1 MDKNKYYGVSWRH
14 TLTLILLFS
23 SIISVSAQKLKGIV
37 TDSRTQEPIIGATV
51 SLKNVNNNK
60 TLAVTDYNGQFKVEV
75 RNTPATL
82 VVSYA
87 GYVSQEIDVYEV
99 TDEELPIELQE
110 DFNALNDVVV
120 IGYGTQ
126 KRQDIV
132 SSISTV
138 NKELLKQPVSSV
150 ESLLSGAVAGLN
162 VTQTSGQPGASSI
175 LRIRGGNS
183 ITGGNEPLYVI
194 DGFIVYND
202 PESTKTGVAG
212 SDASLDP
219 LAFLNPS
226 DIENI
231 EVLKD
236 VSATAIYGT
245 RGANGVIIIT
255 TKKGSHGRNNLNYS
269 ANFGWSTISKKL
281 DFLNAWQ
288 YADLF
293 NEIRSDVQL
302 DQPTQTY
309 DWQDAALRTGFQQQ
323 HQISATGGDE
333 LSRYSIS
340 ASYKS
345 QEGIVKGTDQT
356 QYTGRLNYE
365 RKLFGKLLIGATA
378 NGAYNKVKGLNNTNN
393 MFAPNTWFA
402 AITHT
407 PYTSIYN
414 ADGSYN
420 YTPTPQSIDIYDGR
434 VGNPISDLENTL
446 SETLNTRFLGNA
458 FIEWQIIDHLKLK
471 ASFGAD
477 ISDTKQNFYAPSY
490 TTSGLATNGYAS
502 VGQNKTTTWQTEYTA
517 NYENIFNKVHNLQV
531 LAGYTAQRTDR
542 SGFAS
547 SSYGFSNDATGFNS
561 LGAAATTLPS
571 SSFAYVSTLQS
582 WIGRVNYSYAS
593 RYSVSA
599 TLRADGSSRFAKDHQ
614 WGFFPSLGFAW
625 NIDQEPW
632 IKLGKNVDY
641 LKLRASIGTVGNQE
655 IGDYQYVSNMQDKTV
670 IVNSKQATS
679 YVIAN
684 KANPDLKWETTS
696 SYNIGLSA
704 AFFNNRLT
712 TSLDVYYK
720 KTNDLLL
727 NVPVE
732 QVTGFNTVL
741 RNAGSV
747 ENKGIEF
754 EVSGILL
761 NRKDL
766 QWTVNANIAHN
777 SNKVT
782 NLGNSEYY
790 QPHFDTSTLQ
800 YVDPLILAVG
810 QPLGTFYGYVFD
822 GIFQANEDL
831 SKYPSQTVV
840 AVEPGNPRYKDI
852 NGDNVV
858 NEQDRTYIGNIQPDF
873 TYGLSS
879 KLTWKNF
886 DFFVS
891 LAGSQGNK
899 LFNALAC
906 RLERGN
912 YYYNSLASVG
922 DRWTSTNASTSV
934 QKASTSTSIFPDS
947 RFAEDA
953 SYLKVRNIQLGYTL
967 PLKQITSDTRLR
979 LYVSLINFFT
989 ITGYSGYDPEAN
1001 RNGISETNALYQGV
1015 DYGTYPSAKTVQVG
1029 FNITF

>member
-14 TLTLILLFS
+14 TITLILLFS

-175 LRIRGGNS
+175 LRSRGGNF

-269 ANFGWSTISKKL
+269 AKFGWSTISKKL

-356 QYTGRLNYE
+356 QYTGRLN
-365 RKLFGKLLIGATA
+365 
-378 NGAYNKVKGLNNTNN
+378 
-393 MFAPNTWFA
+393 
-402 AITHT
+402 
-407 PYTSIYN
+407 
-414 ADGSYN
+414 
-420 YTPTPQSIDIYDGR
+420 
-434 VGNPISDLENTL
+434 
-446 SETLNTRFLGNA
+446 
-458 FIEWQIIDHLKLK
+458 
-471 ASFGAD
+471 
-477 ISDTKQNFYAPSY
+477 
-490 TTSGLATNGYAS
+490 
-502 VGQNKTTTWQTEYTA
+502 
-517 NYENIFNKVHNLQV
+517 
-531 LAGYTAQRTDR
+531 
-542 SGFAS
+542 
-547 SSYGFSNDATGFNS
+547 
-561 LGAAATTLPS
+561 
-571 SSFAYVSTLQS
+571 
-582 WIGRVNYSYAS
+582 
-593 RYSVSA
+593 
-599 TLRADGSSRFAKDHQ
+599 
-614 WGFFPSLGFAW
+614 
-625 NIDQEPW
+625 
-632 IKLGKNVDY
+632 
-641 LKLRASIGTVGNQE
+641 
-655 IGDYQYVSNMQDKTV
+655 
-670 IVNSKQATS
+670 
-679 YVIAN
+679 
-684 KANPDLKWETTS
+684 
-696 SYNIGLSA
+696 
-704 AFFNNRLT
+704 
-712 TSLDVYYK
+712 
-720 KTNDLLL
+720 
-727 NVPVE
+727 
-732 QVTGFNTVL
+732 
-741 RNAGSV
+741 
-747 ENKGIEF
+747 
-754 EVSGILL
+754 
-761 NRKDL
+761 
-766 QWTVNANIAHN
+766 
-777 SNKVT
+777 
-782 NLGNSEYY
+782 
-790 QPHFDTSTLQ
+790 
-800 YVDPLILAVG
+800 
-810 QPLGTFYGYVFD
+810 
-822 GIFQANEDL
+822 
-831 SKYPSQTVV
+831 
-840 AVEPGNPRYKDI
+840 
-852 NGDNVV
+852 
-858 NEQDRTYIGNIQPDF
+858 
-873 TYGLSS
+873 
-879 KLTWKNF
+879 
-886 DFFVS
+886 
-891 LAGSQGNK
+891 
-899 LFNALAC
+899 
-906 RLERGN
+906 
-912 YYYNSLASVG
+912 
-922 DRWTSTNASTSV
+922 
-934 QKASTSTSIFPDS
+934 
-947 RFAEDA
+947 
-953 SYLKVRNIQLGYTL
+953 
-967 PLKQITSDTRLR
+967 
-979 LYVSLINFFT
+979 
-989 ITGYSGYDPEAN
+989 
-1001 RNGISETNALYQGV
+1001 
-1015 DYGTYPSAKTVQVG
+1015 
-1029 FNITF
+1029 